1 MLSFSNF
8 SPSNDALKFGLK
20 SFDCDEFESSSKEMF
35 SATDLVRKNKSIFDK
50 LNSNEIQKAVIL
62 RDGKPSAILLD
73 FNEYER
79 IIGEFLSLKNIS
91 TDNQDFIQNKKVENK
106 TKIEISDDEYK
117 AALLEIEKIGKNIS
131 DDKKIDKAEALKD
144 FWN

>member
-1 MLSFSNF
+1 MNTMSL
-8 SPSNDALKFGLK
+8 LQY
-20 SFDCDEFESSSKEMF
+20 SSKEMF

-50 LNSNEIQKAVIL
+50 LNSKEIQKAVIL

-79 IIGEFLSLKNIS
+79 VIGEFLSLKNIS
-91 TDNQDFIQNKKVENK
+91 TDNQDFIQNKKIENK

-131 DDKKIDKAEALKD
+131 DDKKIDKTEALKD
-144 FWN
+144 F

>member
-1 MLSFSNF
+1 
-8 SPSNDALKFGLK
+8 
-20 SFDCDEFESSSKEMF
+20 MF

-50 LNSNEIQKAVIL
+50 LNSKEIQKAVIL

-91 TDNQDFIQNKKVENK
+91 KDNQDFIQNKKVENK

>member
-1 MLSFSNF
+1 MSF
-8 SPSNDALKFGLK
+8 LQY
-20 SFDCDEFESSSKEMF
+20 SSKEMF

-91 TDNQDFIQNKKVENK
+91 TDNQDFIQNKKIENK

-131 DDKKIDKAEALKD
+131 DDKKIDKTEALKD

>member
-1 MLSFSNF
+1 MSL
-8 SPSNDALKFGLK
+8 LQY
-20 SFDCDEFESSSKEMF
+20 SSKEMF

-50 LNSNEIQKAVIL
+50 LNSKEIQKAVIL

-131 DDKKIDKAEALKD
+131 DDKKIDKTEALKD

>member
-1 MLSFSNF
+1 MSL
-8 SPSNDALKFGLK
+8 LQY
-20 SFDCDEFESSSKEMF
+20 SSKEMF

-50 LNSNEIQKAVIL
+50 LNSKEIQKAVIL

>member
-1 MLSFSNF
+1 MSL
-8 SPSNDALKFGLK
+8 LQY
-20 SFDCDEFESSSKEMF
+20 SSKEMF

-50 LNSNEIQKAVIL
+50 LNSKEIQKAVIL

-91 TDNQDFIQNKKVENK
+91 KDNQDFIQNKKVENK

>member
-1 MLSFSNF
+1 MSL
-8 SPSNDALKFGLK
+8 LQY
-20 SFDCDEFESSSKEMF
+20 SSKEMF

-79 IIGEFLSLKNIS
+79 VIGEFLSLKNIS
-91 TDNQDFIQNKKVENK
+91 TDNQDFIQNKKIENK

-131 DDKKIDKAEALKD
+131 DDKKIDKTEALKD

>member
-1 MLSFSNF
+1 MSL
-8 SPSNDALKFGLK
+8 LQY
-20 SFDCDEFESSSKEMF
+20 SSKEMF

>member
-1 MLSFSNF
+1 MSL
-8 SPSNDALKFGLK
+8 LQY
-20 SFDCDEFESSSKEMF
+20 SSKEMF

-50 LNSNEIQKAVIL
+50 LNSKEIQKAVIL

-91 TDNQDFIQNKKVENK
+91 TDNQDFIQNKKIENK

-131 DDKKIDKAEALKD
+131 DDKKIDKTEALKD

>member
-1 MLSFSNF
+1 MSL
-8 SPSNDALKFGLK
+8 LQY
-20 SFDCDEFESSSKEMF
+20 SSKEMF

-73 FNEYER
+73 FNEYKR
-79 IIGEFLSLKNIS
+79 VIGEFLSLKNIS
-91 TDNQDFIQNKKVENK
+91 TDNQDFIQNKKIENK

-131 DDKKIDKAEALKD
+131 DDKKIDKTEALKD

>member
-1 MLSFSNF
+1 MSL
-8 SPSNDALKFGLK
+8 LQY
-20 SFDCDEFESSSKEMF
+20 SSKEMF

-50 LNSNEIQKAVIL
+50 LNSKEIQKAVIL

-73 FNEYER
+73 FNESER

-91 TDNQDFIQNKKVENK
+91 TDNQDFIQNKKIENK

-131 DDKKIDKAEALKD
+131 DDKKIDKTEALKD

>member
-1 MLSFSNF
+1 MSL
-8 SPSNDALKFGLK
+8 LQY
-20 SFDCDEFESSSKEMF
+20 SSKEMF

-50 LNSNEIQKAVIL
+50 LSSKEIQKAVIL

-79 IIGEFLSLKNIS
+79 IIEEFLTLKNIS
-91 TDNQDFIQNKKVENK
+91 KYNQNNILHKKNEEK
-106 TKIEISDDEYK
+106 TKIEITDEEYN
-117 AALLEIEKIGKNIS
+117 AALLEIEKIGKNIL
-131 DDKKIDKAEALKD
+131 DDKNNDKTEALKD

>member
-1 MLSFSNF
+1 MSL
-8 SPSNDALKFGLK
+8 LQY
-20 SFDCDEFESSSKEMF
+20 SSKEMF

-91 TDNQDFIQNKKVENK
+91 TDNQDFIQNKKIENK

>member
-1 MLSFSNF
+1 
-8 SPSNDALKFGLK
+8 
-20 SFDCDEFESSSKEMF
+20 MF

-50 LNSNEIQKAVIL
+50 LSSKEIQKAVIL

-79 IIGEFLSLKNIS
+79 IIEEFLTLKNIS
-91 TDNQDFIQNKKVENK
+91 KYNQNNILHKKNEEK
-106 TKIEISDDEYK
+106 TKIEITDEEYN
-117 AALLEIEKIGKNIS
+117 AALLEIEKIGKNIL
-131 DDKKIDKAEALKD
+131 DDKNNDKTEALKD

>member
-1 MLSFSNF
+1 MSL
-8 SPSNDALKFGLK
+8 LQY
-20 SFDCDEFESSSKEMF
+20 SSKEMF

-50 LNSNEIQKAVIL
+50 LNSKEIQKAVIL

-91 TDNQDFIQNKKVENK
+91 TDNQDFIQNKKIENK

>member
-1 MLSFSNF
+1 M
-8 SPSNDALKFGLK
+8 
-20 SFDCDEFESSSKEMF
+20 
-35 SATDLVRKNKSIFDK
+35 
-50 LNSNEIQKAVIL
+50 
-62 RDGKPSAILLD
+62 LD

>member
-1 MLSFSNF
+1 MSL
-8 SPSNDALKFGLK
+8 LQY
-20 SFDCDEFESSSKEMF
+20 SSKEMF

-79 IIGEFLSLKNIS
+79 IICELLSIKNIS
-91 TDNQDFIQNKKVENK
+91 TDNQDFIQNKKIENK

-131 DDKKIDKAEALKD
+131 DDKKIDKTEALKD

>member
-1 MLSFSNF
+1 MSL
-8 SPSNDALKFGLK
+8 LQY
-20 SFDCDEFESSSKEMF
+20 SSKEMF

-91 TDNQDFIQNKKVENK
+91 TDNQDFIQNKKIENK

-131 DDKKIDKAEALKD
+131 DDKKIDKTEALKD

>member
-1 MLSFSNF
+1 MSL
-8 SPSNDALKFGLK
+8 LQY
-20 SFDCDEFESSSKEMF
+20 SSKEMF

-50 LNSNEIQKAVIL
+50 LNSKEIQKAVIL

-79 IIGEFLSLKNIS
+79 VIGEFLSLKNIS
-91 TDNQDFIQNKKVENK
+91 TDNQDFIQNKKIENK

-131 DDKKIDKAEALKD
+131 DDKKIDKTEALKD